1 MNEKLHNKFI
11 LLSSNSLRDT
21 ASVLALGELAVEYAM
36 RDKKYYAAIASM
48 PQRAI
53 VYGMY
58 EAYSGD
64 EDGSLVHRR
73 ITGGEKVAVEEGWTY
88 IAAALPGKNDLKQL
102 ASLALGAR
110 ACLRGVVGF
119 THFQD
124 VGFLEGFSSIPQE
137 DAIHCLSEVLGGSVH
152 GKIRPPR
159 MNINELSR
167 LFRSD
172 SWRLYRYR
180 PGSSEEYIR
189 RSGGYW
195 VKLSFEVVDGY
206 IADYSLTGVFY
217 SAPPSEIYSVFS
229 SVRGTPFNELI
240 LYNIEIG
247 IESRLDMYGITIE
260 DLITAVRRLYER
272 LGEK

>member
-1 MNEKLHNKFI
+1 M
-11 LLSSNSLRDT
+11 
-21 ASVLALGELAVEYAM
+21 ASVLALGELAAEYAM
-36 RDKKYYAAIASM
+36 RDKRHYIAVTSI
-48 PQRAI
+48 PQRAV

-64 EDGSLVHRR
+64 EESVLAHRR
-73 ITGGEKVAVEEGWTY
+73 VTGGEKAVVGEDWTY
-88 IAAALPGKNDLKQL
+88 IAAALPGKSDLRQL

-124 VGFLEGFSSIPQE
+124 VGFLEGFSPVPQE
-137 DAIHCLSEVLGGSVH
+137 DAVHCFEEVLGGTVH
-152 GKIRPPR
+152 GRIRPPR
-159 MNINELSR
+159 MNINELAR

-180 PGSSEEYIR
+180 PGSGEEYVRRNGSYWIR
-189 RSGGYW
+189 
-195 VKLSFEVVDGY
+195 LSFEVIDGY

-229 SVRGTPFNELI
+229 SVKGTPFNELV

-260 DLITAVRRLYER
+260 DLVTAVRKLYER